1 MRTKPVG
8 DCTVNNTMSDA
19 WPMFPNMFHPPRR
32 PSRTLDYQISSKPLT
47 QTACPVKYYFI
58 DFGIPERYNVE
69 DGLPREH
76 PIRGGNKS
84 VPEFKNW
91 NGEMLDPF
99 PTVVYYLGNMVKQTI
114 LEASGDDDCSTWS
127 DTCL

>member
-1 MRTKPVG
+1 MLNIMMDADSLYPKGFHPAV
-8 DCTVNNTMSDA
+8 TVSDA
-19 WPMFPNMFHPPRR
+19 SGAELAYPKRR
-32 PSRTLDYQISSKPLT
+32 RDVGG
-47 QTACPVKYYFI
+47 VKYYFI

-114 LEASGDDDCSTWS
+114 VEASGDDDWSTWS